1 MKKIKELIKKPTK
14 EQINEFLFFIAV
26 VSLFKIA
33 FFGIDSTIDTKRWG
47 SLSVDASVSGSIDV
61 SGNVDA
67 DVSGRVVT
75 Y

>member
-14 EQINEFLFFIAV
+14 EQINEFLFFIVV

-33 FFGIDSTIDTKRWG
+33 FFGIDSTIDTKHWG
-47 SLSVDASVSGSIDV
+47 GLSVDADVSGSIDV

-67 DVSGRVVT
+67 DVDGRVLT